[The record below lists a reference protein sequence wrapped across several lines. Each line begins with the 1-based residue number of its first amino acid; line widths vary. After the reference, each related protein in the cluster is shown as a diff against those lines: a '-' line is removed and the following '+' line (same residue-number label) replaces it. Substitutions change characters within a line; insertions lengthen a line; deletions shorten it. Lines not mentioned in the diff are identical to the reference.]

1 MEKIAARTGSYSI
14 PVGGSNRIGSWVRKD
29 LGIFRILMTLIK
41 FKGYIE
47 KWRELEDQGLLTDP
61 KSIFVPTGSGG
72 TAAGILIGNF
82 LTGNRHRI
90 FLLQVADTIPDLRR
104 DIYEILKDFEL
115 DPVAVFKN
123 SEFIEAVGEGNG
135 QKVFLLRH

>member
-1 MEKIAARTGSYSI
+1 
-14 PVGGSNRIGSWVRKD
+14 
-29 LGIFRILMTLIK
+29 MTLFK
-41 FKGYIE
+41 LKGYIE

-104 DIYEILKDFEL
+104 DIDEILKDFEL

-135 QKVFLLRH
+135 QKVFFPPTLSLIKFGIRSSSFDQ

>member
-1 MEKIAARTGSYSI
+1 
-14 PVGGSNRIGSWVRKD
+14 
-29 LGIFRILMTLIK
+29 MTLIK

-47 KWRELEDQGLLTDP
+47 KWRELEDRGLLTDP

>member
-29 LGIFRILMTLIK
+29 LGIFWIIVTLIK

-47 KWRELEDQGLLTDP
+47 KWRELEDQGLLNDP

>member
-1 MEKIAARTGSYSI
+1 MEKIAARTGSYLI